1 MKSNT
6 IVLVLIIALAA
17 FGLGFAL
24 NTPTVN
30 EDVSYPALLN
40 ARLLET
46 TSVDGADT
54 QTTSIKDKLEQLT
67 LVNFWATWCAPCRHE
82 MPMFESMFQRS
93 QSNNDG
99 FTIVGVTIDSV
110 EKAIPMLNS
119 MGIT

>member
-54 QTTSIKDKLEQLT
+54 QTTSIKDKLEQRIQIISSQWSIKMGTST
-67 LVNFWATWCAPCRHE
+67 LVD
-82 MPMFESMFQRS
+82 MPNNTEEPLS
-93 QSNNDG
+93 QN
-99 FTIVGVTIDSV
+99 
-110 EKAIPMLNS
+110 
-119 MGIT
+119 